1 MSVNTETLSSW
12 ADKNIHS
19 ETVPNQTA
27 GGKGKQSAI
36 KSVKKYKRTDKRVK
50 IGLDEY
56 VVYEGS
62 RGGKYVRRNGKYKSL
77 ISLGFKY

>member
-1 MSVNTETLSSW
+1 MSTENFETLSNW
-12 ADKNIHS
+12 TYKNIHS
-19 ETVPNQTA
+19 ETVSNQTA
-27 GGKGKQSAI
+27 GG

-62 RGGKYVRRNGKYKSL
+62 RGGKYVRRNGKYRSL